1 MSKSSKRRAFHV
13 SKQLLTAGTLA
24 GGVALGAGCKPE
36 PEVTSNPAPI
46 APPQTTE
53 PEMELPK
60 AVEPPI
66 NVNPGPMKAPI
77 TPPKATE
84 PEMKLPPPEPL
95 LVNPGPIE
103 VPIDVP
109 DDMGE
114 PNPAQD
120 MTKAAAADLGA
131 EPETKILDR
140 APYQPNVNTQH
151 IRHRPPASDRPQLKK
166 P

>member
-24 GGVALGAGCKPE
+24 GGMALGAGCKPE
-36 PEVTSNPAPI
+36 PDVTSNPAPI
-46 APPQTTE
+46 APPQTNE

-60 AVEPPI
+60 PVDVPKPVEPPI
-66 NVNPGPMKAPI
+66 NVNPGPMK
-77 TPPKATE
+77 
-84 PEMKLPPPEPL
+84 
-95 LVNPGPIE
+95 
-103 VPIDVP
+103 VPIDGP
-109 DDMGE
+109 DDMGAAK
-114 PNPAQD
+114 PAQD

-131 EPETKILDR
+131 EPETKIPDR

-151 IRHRPPASDRPQLKK
+151 IRYRPPSKPSDK